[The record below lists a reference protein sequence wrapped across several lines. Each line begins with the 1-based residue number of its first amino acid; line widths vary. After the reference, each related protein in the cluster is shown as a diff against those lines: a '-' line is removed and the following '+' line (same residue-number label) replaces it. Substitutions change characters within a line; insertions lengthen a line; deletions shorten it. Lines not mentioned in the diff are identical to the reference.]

1 MMKKIKQNILFQ
13 VFWTFFKISPI
24 SFGGGFAMMPLMK
37 DKIVT
42 EKNWLNT
49 DEMIDAFA
57 LAQSTP
63 GAVGVNSAAFIG
75 FRIAGF
81 KGAISATLGMILPT
95 FFIVIALSSLFLF
108 VRDNKIIEGA
118 FNGIRPAVVA
128 LIAYAAVL
136 TARSSLP
143 NKSSILLLVIALT
156 LMIFLKIHPI
166 ILLVSG
172 MLFGI
177 ISKKVHER
185 KLCKHVE

>member
-1 MMKKIKQNILFQ
+1 MEKIKQNILLQ
-13 VFWTFFKISPI
+13 VFWTFFKISPV

-37 DKIVT
+37 DEIVN
-42 EKNWLNT
+42 KKKWLND

-81 KGAISATLGMILPT
+81 KGAVSATIGIILPT

-108 VRDNKIIEGA
+108 VQDNKVVEAA
-118 FNGIRPAVVA
+118 FKGIRPAVVA

-136 TARSSLP
+136 TVRSSLR
-143 NKSSILLLVIALT
+143 NKSSIILLIVALA
-156 LMIFLKIHPI
+156 LMLFLQIHPI

-172 MLFGI
+172 ILFGI
-177 ISKKVHER
+177 ISKKFNDR
-185 KLCKHVE
+185 KLCKRTV